1 MSVLTMPSAWLL
13 RSVAV
18 THVLCSDMSQDLFP
32 THGYYLPK
40 WASMSEQAVLTC
52 NVTVNQVLAM

>member
-1 MSVLTMPSAWLL
+1 MLSAWLL
-13 RSVAV
+13 RLVAV
-18 THVLCSDMSQDLFP
+18 THMLCSDMSQDMFP

-52 NVTVNQVLAM
+52 IVTVNVVLAM